1 MRIGDLARRTGV
13 NQRLLRYYEEQH
25 LLRPARRPSGYREYT
40 ESDVA
45 QVQHIRA
52 LLAAGLNTTVIA
64 EVLPCVRDDGERLV
78 PTCPDMIGHL
88 RREHARITR
97 MISQLQISQRTLDTL
112 LATASTTP
120 TSTADEPAAI
130 AG

>member
-25 LLRPARRPSGYREYT
+25 LLHPARLPSGSREYA

-45 QVQHIRA
+45 QVHHIRA
-52 LLAAGLNTTVIA
+52 LLAAGLNTAVIA
-64 EVLPCVRDDGERLV
+64 EVLPCIRDDGERLV

-88 RREHARITR
+88 RREHARIAHT
-97 MISQLQISQRTLDTL
+97 ISQLQISQRALDTF
-112 LATASTTP
+112 LAIASTTP
-120 TSTADEPAAI
+120 SSAADHRAAV